1 MSLNYIFILTSNW
14 KLTQPIPGNVV
25 MEGSHGLKSPM
36 NHNCFLWKSQ
46 HWMLATMQGMTASQG
61 KRDLLTQMIPAKWKV
76 FCPFPYTLLFLSFD
90 YGRAGRWAGKRD
102 GHGHWIPNARNRHW
116 LVRMNASHK
125 QRLLW
130 TSGRKLAQPLTSL
143 CGLWI
148 FFLMSLGSQI
158 PVCSKQKNWVAA
170 WGTRDEGCYF
180 GHWLLKKFKYS
191 WFTMSC

>member
-1 MSLNYIFILTSNW
+1 M
-14 KLTQPIPGNVV
+14 
-25 MEGSHGLKSPM
+25 KS
-36 NHNCFLWKSQ
+36 
-46 HWMLATMQGMTASQG
+46 
-61 KRDLLTQMIPAKWKV
+61 

-180 GHWLLKKFKYS
+180 GHWLLKKFKFS
-191 WFTMSC
+191 CFNMSCFFFLCSKYIHSFSHSFSSWLITGYWIQFPVLYSGTLLFIYFIYSSLYLLIPNS